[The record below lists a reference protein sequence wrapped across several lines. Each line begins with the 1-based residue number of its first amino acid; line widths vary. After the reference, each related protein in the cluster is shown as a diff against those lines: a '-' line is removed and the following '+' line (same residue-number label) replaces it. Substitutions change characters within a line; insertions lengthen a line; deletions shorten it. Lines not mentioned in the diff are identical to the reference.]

1 MTLQTLTDA
10 SIIDALRRK
19 RFKATSQ
26 RIAICRIAL
35 ASREHPT
42 AKRIFAEVKKTYPTV
57 SLATVYKTLHV
68 LKQLR
73 LVQELAFSKGENR
86 FDSNMEPHLNV
97 ACLQCGKVIDVND
110 HGARR
115 LILKAAEKTRYTI
128 TDQRFDIYGFC
139 EKCKA
144 RMRLTTQ

>member
-1 MTLQTLTDA
+1 M
-10 SIIDALRRK
+10 
-19 RFKATSQ
+19 
-26 RIAICRIAL
+26 
-35 ASREHPT
+35 
-42 AKRIFAEVKKTYPTV
+42 VKKTYPTV
-57 SLATVYKTLHV
+57 SLATIYKTLHV
-68 LKQLR
+68 LKELR
-73 LVQELAFSKGENR
+73 LIQKLVFSKGENR
-86 FDSNMEPHLNV
+86 FDPNMEPHLNV

-110 HGARR
+110 EGTRR